1 MPAGPRPPIHSP
13 SVLKTTTLNPS
24 TSHPPASAPRTIFF
38 GSPEFAVPALER
50 LAEVVNLVA
59 VVTQPDRPSG
69 RGQLLGPPAVKVAV
83 GRLDAAIPVLQPEKI
98 RPPEFEE
105 RLRAFSPELFVV
117 VAYGRILPQRLLDLP
132 PLGPWNVH
140 ASLLPRWR
148 GAAPIQ
154 WSIIAGDARTGI
166 SIMRMEAGLDTGPV
180 AAVAETDIRGD
191 DTAGALS
198 ARLGRLGAE
207 LLAETLPAIV
217 AGWATLTAQ
226 DPGGVSLAPPLRK
239 EDGHLDFR
247 QTGAAVS
254 ARARG
259 VDPWPGAMA
268 LLDGQP
274 VKLFGPRLASSAP
287 SPEVAPGTVV
297 GIDAGGIAV
306 VSGDGLSVTFAEV
319 QLPGRKRLPAAAV
332 ASGRSIAVG
341 MRFG

>member
-1 MPAGPRPPIHSP
+1 
-13 SVLKTTTLNPS
+13 
-24 TSHPPASAPRTIFF
+24 
-38 GSPEFAVPALER
+38 VPALER
-50 LAEVVNLVA
+50 LAGVVNLVA
-59 VVTQPDRPSG
+59 VVTQPDRPAG
-69 RGQLLGPPAVKVAV
+69 RGQVLGPPAVKVAV
-83 GRLDAAIPVLQPEKI
+83 GRLAPAIPVLQPEKI

-180 AAVAETDIRGD
+180 AAVAETDIRAD

-198 ARLGRLGAE
+198 ARLGRLGAD
-207 LLAETLPAIV
+207 LLAATLPAIV
-217 AGWATLTAQ
+217 AGRVTLTAQ
-226 DPGGVSLAPPLRK
+226 DPVGVSLAPPLRK

-247 QTGAAVS
+247 QPGAAVS

-274 VKLFGPRLASSAP
+274 VKLFGPRLASSPEA

-297 GIDAGGIAV
+297 GIDATGVAV
-306 VSGDGLSVTFAEV
+306 VSGDGVSVAFAEV

>member
-1 MPAGPRPPIHSP
+1 LNPPPRSPRP
-13 SVLKTTTLNPS
+13 
-24 TSHPPASAPRTIFF
+24 SAPRTIFF

-50 LAEVVNLVA
+50 LAGVVNLVA
-59 VVTQPDRPSG
+59 VVTQPDRPAG
-69 RGQLLGPPAVKVAV
+69 RGQILGPPAVKVAV
-83 GRLDAAIPVLQPEKI
+83 GRLGAAIAVLQPEKI

-105 RLRAFSPELFVV
+105 RLRAFAPELFVV

-180 AAVAETDIRGD
+180 AAVAETDIRAD

-198 ARLGRLGAE
+198 ARLGRLGAD

-217 AGWATLTAQ
+217 AGRVTVTAQ

-239 EDGHLDFR
+239 EDGHLDFT
-247 QTGAAVS
+247 QAGAAVS

-274 VKLFGPRLASSAP
+274 VKLFGPRLASSAAWP
-287 SPEVAPGTVV
+287 ASSPEVAPGTVV
-297 GIDAGGIAV
+297 GIDGAGVAV
-306 VSGDGLSVTFAEV
+306 VCGDGVPVAFAEV

>member
-1 MPAGPRPPIHSP
+1 LNQPPQVPRP
-13 SVLKTTTLNPS
+13 
-24 TSHPPASAPRTIFF
+24 SAPRAIFF

-69 RGQLLGPPAVKVAV
+69 RGQVVGPPAVKVAV
-83 GRLDAAIPVLQPEKI
+83 GRLGAEIPVLQPEKI

-105 RLRAFSPELFVV
+105 RLRAFAPELFVV

-132 PLGPWNVH
+132 SLGPWNVH

-180 AAVAETDIRGD
+180 AAVAEAEILAD
-191 DTAGALS
+191 DTAGTLS
-198 ARLGRLGAE
+198 QRLGQLGAD
-207 LLAETLPAIV
+207 LLVQTLPAIV
-217 AGWATLTAQ
+217 AGRATLTAQ
-226 DPGGVSLAPPLRK
+226 DPSGVSLAPPLRK

-247 QTGAAVS
+247 QTAAAVS

-259 VDPWPGAMA
+259 VDPWPGAAA

-274 VKLFGPRLASSAP
+274 VKLFGPRLVSCAP
-287 SPEVAPGTVV
+287 SPGMEPGTVV
-297 GIDAGGIAV
+297 AIDGGGVAV
-306 VSGDGLSVTFAEV
+306 VCGDGVSVAFAEV

-332 ASGRSIAVG
+332 ASGRSIAAG